1 MWSRIG
7 GGKNACAGLPLRL
20 VLKGETFSPLYW
32 KSKHQALIDMQRQCG
47 YPSLFKTM
55 ASWEYSFPYHLFVL
69 DEMEKGGRGRMQLA
83 GLETLHTAH
92 VFTQLN
98 RGLYSGR
105 NKTSAQDGWKDH
117 ILSADSVPEE
127 RRPQTVVN
135 CLEFQHEKRKLP
147 TQDYHGSGRVHSL
160 DYVENVD
167 QVGLERKLAATVPDA
182 EDQPALQ
189 GTWKA
194 DRTVAAT
201 VAGRWRTDKAQGHRA
216 FFPETLEITTI
227 RTYVATYTP
236 KFSDSFAREWLNDEA
251 SAFSVARRVLFD
263 YQPAEPEM
271 WLYLFAQCRYG
282 GTMVPLIMPWPGME
296 TPAAVVKA
304 YEDSSWRCENM
315 SLLEFCRK
323 TNSDGQ
329 IAKWVVKLHKLH
341 AFANNCPTR
350 GEKLVACDMLSVFND
365 RWFGQWLALR
375 KPFQQLNGLLSK
387 EVQEKVPLQYAHF
400 ANAVLQ
406 CPDYWDD
413 EDRVRADLQLEATGN
428 DKILTFLAKVKAQ
441 RALVEKFM
449 NGLLT
454 KEDEERLERSIC
466 KLLDAAKAA
475 REAPNEAAWEH
486 IVDEAAANSRPQAVI
501 GPPGTGKTTVID
513 KCVRRC
519 LRQGGRVLFALPT
532 AQQASRVRTKHP
544 EADVDTCAGAFFLYK
559 DSVEVMDCLTQYDMI
574 AVDEVS
580 QLSQKDFDRIVQ
592 MYLLWSS
599 PVTSGS
605 SRIELWRCKDET
617 LRQKLVALRTAM
629 PTKQLLKRI
638 ALRHKAWSGHREP
651 TAWDLQELYRKVPHT
666 TIATCGLGV
675 QRFDDENKVVLGR
688 PPVPLRM
695 KLHRGLRVH
704 LTRNVDKPADFVNGM
719 EATVS
724 SYDPCS
730 RCVHVVTKT
739 WRNLAVYPI
748 TDWVEGCGYVTAH
761 PMRPGYASTVHKL
774 QGAELEHVT
783 IWLDIPYMKA
793 AGYVALSRVQRDS
806 DYLLGG
812 IVTRKHF
819 LPAM

>member
-1 MWSRIG
+1 
-7 GGKNACAGLPLRL
+7 
-20 VLKGETFSPLYW
+20 
-32 KSKHQALIDMQRQCG
+32 
-47 YPSLFKTM
+47 
-55 ASWEYSFPYHLFVL
+55 
-69 DEMEKGGRGRMQLA
+69 MQLA

-92 VFTQLN
+92 VFTELN

-105 NKTSAQDGWKDH
+105 NKTSAQDGWKAH

-135 CLEFQHEKRKLP
+135 YFQRLEFQDGKRKLP
-147 TQDYHGSGRVHSL
+147 TQDYHGSGRVHVHSL
-160 DYVENVD
+160 DYIENVD

-182 EDQPALQ
+182 EEQPMLR
-189 GTWKA
+189 GYML
-194 DRTVAAT
+194 
-201 VAGRWRTDKAQGHRA
+201 GRPHGRSDSGWPVEDGESRWDPEDNIVRLHHSAEDKAQGHRA
-216 FFPETLEITTI
+216 FFPETLEISKCHQDVLHGNGQGLLLK
-227 RTYVATYTP
+227 YVATYTP

-271 WLYLFAQCRYG
+271 WLYLFAQQMPPCRYG
-282 GTMVPLIMPWPGME
+282 GTMVPLIVPWPGME
-296 TPAAVVKA
+296 TPAVVVKA
-304 YEDSSWRCENM
+304 Y
-315 SLLEFCRK
+315 EFCRK

-329 IAKWVVKLHKLH
+329 IAKWVAKLHKASGDVQPTDDAATKLRKLH
-341 AFANNCPTR
+341 AFANNCPMR

-375 KPFQQLNGLLSK
+375 KPFRQLNDLMSK
-387 EVQEKVPLQYAHF
+387 KVQEKVPLQYAHF

-449 NGLLT
+449 NGLVT
-454 KEDEERLERSIC
+454 KEDEAGTQDALREVGLLPDEDDPMFKDVRFNERQERLERSIC

-559 DSVEVMDCLTQYDMI
+559 DCVEVMDCLTQYDMI

-580 QLSQKDFDRIVQ
+580 QLSQKDFERIVQ
-592 MYLLWSS
+592 MWEAADRIPALVFAGDFWQLRASS
-599 PVTSGS
+599 
-605 SRIELWRCKDET
+605 
-617 LRQKLVALRTAM
+617 
-629 PTKQLLKRI
+629 
-638 ALRHKAWSGHREP
+638 
-651 TAWDLQELYRKVPHT
+651 
-666 TIATCGLGV
+666 
-675 QRFDDENKVVLGR
+675 
-688 PPVPLRM
+688 PPVPR
-695 KLHRGLRVH
+695 
-704 LTRNVDKPADFVNGM
+704 T
-719 EATVS
+719 
-724 SYDPCS
+724 
-730 RCVHVVTKT
+730 
-739 WRNLAVYPI
+739 
-748 TDWVEGCGYVTAH
+748 
-761 PMRPGYASTVHKL
+761 
-774 QGAELEHVT
+774 
-783 IWLDIPYMKA
+783 
-793 AGYVALSRVQRDS
+793 ALSGVWS
-806 DYLLGG
+806 
-812 IVTRKHF
+812 TRSSSTRCGAAKTRPCGRSSW
-819 LPAM
+819 L